1 MGRAPGAGTWQAL
14 EQRVVEA
21 VRDMVPLE
29 DSNLMW
35 AYATLGR
42 SPGAALCEVLE
53 RRAGNLFNA
62 QQV

>member
-1 MGRAPGAGTWQAL
+1 M
-14 EQRVVEA
+14 VEA